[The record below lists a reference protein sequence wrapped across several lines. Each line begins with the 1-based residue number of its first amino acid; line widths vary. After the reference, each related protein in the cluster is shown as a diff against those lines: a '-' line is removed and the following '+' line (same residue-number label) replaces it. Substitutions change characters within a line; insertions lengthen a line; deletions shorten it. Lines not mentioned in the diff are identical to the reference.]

1 MKRRTFLSFLAYS
14 ATFTHLIGK
23 QAYIFQDSDRAKAL
37 SDAGNVL
44 LALQKQKK
52 NVISLVLQGRKFKR
66 NVDHH
71 YPHPKGVH
79 DESSGYRVFFH
90 GHRNGEYGH
99 FHTFIYHPK
108 GYTHLLMISLDKS
121 GMPIMMSTLNQWV
134 TNDVHLDEQE
144 MIEAYSNFSMDPG
157 LFPDKR
163 SYYFLSYL
171 LKGYKTEIITL
182 MKERTL
188 ALRSYFDINGKNPD
202 TDENLEILSSF
213 HIHPSD
219 LGV

>member
-14 ATFTHLIGK
+14 AIYSHLIGK
-23 QAYIFQDSDRAKAL
+23 QAYIFHDSYRAKAL
-37 SDAGNVL
+37 SDAGNLL

-52 NVISLVLQGRKFKR
+52 NVISLVLQGRRFKR
-66 NVDHH
+66 DVDHH

-79 DESSGYRVFFH
+79 DETSGYRVFFH

-99 FHTFIYHPK
+99 FHTFKYHPK
-108 GYTHLLMISLDKS
+108 GYTHLLMISLNKS
-121 GMPIMMSTLNQWV
+121 GMPIMISTLNQWV
-134 TNDVHLDEQE
+134 TDDVHMDEQE
-144 MIEAYSNFSMDPG
+144 MIEACTQFSMNPD

-163 SYYFLSYL
+163 SYYFLSYII
-171 LKGYKTEIITL
+171 KGFETEIVTL
-182 MKERTL
+182 IKERTI
-188 ALRSYFDINGKNPD
+188 ALHSYFDINGKNPD

-213 HIHPSD
+213 HINPSD

>member
-23 QAYIFQDSDRAKAL
+23 QAYIFQNSERAKAL

>member
-23 QAYIFQDSDRAKAL
+23 QAYIFQDSERAKAL

-79 DESSGYRVFFH
+79 DENSGYRVFFMDIVME
-90 GHRNGEYGH
+90 NMDI
-99 FHTFIYHPK
+99 FI
-108 GYTHLLMISLDKS
+108 
-121 GMPIMMSTLNQWV
+121 
-134 TNDVHLDEQE
+134 
-144 MIEAYSNFSMDPG
+144 
-157 LFPDKR
+157 
-163 SYYFLSYL
+163 LSY
-171 LKGYKTEIITL
+171 IIQ
-182 MKERTL
+182 K
-188 ALRSYFDINGKNPD
+188 DIP
-202 TDENLEILSSF
+202 IC
-213 HIHPSD
+213 
-219 LGV
+219 

>member
-14 ATFTHLIGK
+14 ATFTHFIGK
-23 QAYIFQDSDRAKAL
+23 QAYIFQNSERAKAL

-134 TNDVHLDEQE
+134 TNDVHMDEQE

-213 HIHPSD
+213 HIHTSD

>member
-23 QAYIFQDSDRAKAL
+23 QAYIFQNSERAKAL

-108 GYTHLLMISLDKS
+108 GYTHLLMISLNKS

-213 HIHPSD
+213 HIHTSD

>member
-66 NVDHH
+66 DVDHH

-99 FHTFIYHPK
+99 FHTVKYHPK
-108 GYTHLLMISLDKS
+108 GYTHLLMISLNKS
-121 GMPIMMSTLNQWV
+121 GMPIMISTLNQWV
-134 TNDVHLDEQE
+134 TDDVHMDEQE

>member
-23 QAYIFQDSDRAKAL
+23 QAYIFQNSERAKAL

-121 GMPIMMSTLNQWV
+121 GMPIMISTLNQWV
-134 TNDVHLDEQE
+134 TDDVHMDEQE

-188 ALRSYFDINGKNPD
+188 ALR
-202 TDENLEILSSF
+202 
-213 HIHPSD
+213 
-219 LGV
+219 

>member
-23 QAYIFQDSDRAKAL
+23 QAYIFQDSERAKAL

-79 DESSGYRVFFH
+79 DENSGYRVFFH

-144 MIEAYSNFSMDPG
+144 LIEAYSNFSMDPG

-188 ALRSYFDINGKNPD
+188 ALHSYFDINGKNPD

>member
-23 QAYIFQDSDRAKAL
+23 QAYIFQNSERAKAL

-134 TNDVHLDEQE
+134 TNDVHMDEQE

>member
-23 QAYIFQDSDRAKAL
+23 QAYLFQDSDRAKAL
-37 SDAGNVL
+37 SDAGNLL

-66 NVDHH
+66 DVDHH

-99 FHTFIYHPK
+99 FHTFTYHPK
-108 GYTHLLMISLDKS
+108 GYTHLLMISLNKS
-121 GMPIMMSTLNQWV
+121 GMPTMISTLNQWV

-144 MIEAYSNFSMDPG
+144 MIEAYSKFSMNPD

-163 SYYFLSYL
+163 SYYFLSYI
-171 LKGYKTEIITL
+171 LKGYETEIITL
-182 MKERTL
+182 IKERTL

>member
-14 ATFTHLIGK
+14 AMYSHLIGK
-23 QAYIFQDSDRAKAL
+23 QAYIFHDSDRAKAL
-37 SDAGNVL
+37 SDAGNLL

-52 NVISLVLQGRKFKR
+52 NVISLVLQGRRFKR
-66 NVDHH
+66 DVDHH

-79 DESSGYRVFFH
+79 DEISGYRVFFH

-99 FHTFIYHPK
+99 FHTFKYHPK
-108 GYTHLLMISLDKS
+108 GYSHLLMISLNKS
-121 GMPIMMSTLNQWV
+121 GIPIMISTLNQWV
-134 TNDVHLDEQE
+134 TDDVHMDEQE
-144 MIEAYSNFSMDPG
+144 MIEACTHFSMNPD

-163 SYYFLSYL
+163 SYYFLSSII
-171 LKGYKTEIITL
+171 KGYETEIVTL
-182 MKERTL
+182 IKERTI

-213 HIHPSD
+213 HINPSD

>member
-23 QAYIFQDSDRAKAL
+23 QAYIFQNSERAKAL

-44 LALQKQKK
+44 LLLQKQKK

-202 TDENLEILSSF
+202 TDEKLEILSSF
-213 HIHPSD
+213 HIHTSD

>member
-23 QAYIFQDSDRAKAL
+23 QAYIFQDSERAKAL

-79 DESSGYRVFFH
+79 DENSGYRVFFH

-188 ALRSYFDINGKNPD
+188 ALHSYFDINGKNPD

>member
-23 QAYIFQDSDRAKAL
+23 QAYLFQDSDRAKAL

-66 NVDHH
+66 DVDHH

-99 FHTFIYHPK
+99 FHTFIYHSK
-108 GYTHLLMISLDKS
+108 GYTHLLMISLNKS

-134 TNDVHLDEQE
+134 TNDVHLNEQE

-213 HIHPSD
+213 HIHTSD

>member
-23 QAYIFQDSDRAKAL
+23 QAYLFQDSDRAKAL

-66 NVDHH
+66 DVDHH

-99 FHTFIYHPK
+99 FHTFTYHPK
-108 GYTHLLMISLDKS
+108 GYTHLLMISLNKS

-134 TNDVHLDEQE
+134 TNDVHLNEQE

-213 HIHPSD
+213 HIHTSD

>member
-23 QAYIFQDSDRAKAL
+23 QAYIFQNSERAKAL

-202 TDENLEILSSF
+202 TDEKLEILSSF
-213 HIHPSD
+213 HIHTSD

>member
-23 QAYIFQDSDRAKAL
+23 QAYIFQNSERAKAL

-171 LKGYKTEIITL
+171 LKGYKTDIITL

-213 HIHPSD
+213 HIHTSD

>member
-23 QAYIFQDSDRAKAL
+23 QAYLFQDSDRAKAL

-66 NVDHH
+66 DVDHH

-108 GYTHLLMISLDKS
+108 GYTHLLMISLNKS

-134 TNDVHLDEQE
+134 TNDVHLNEQE

-213 HIHPSD
+213 HIHTSD

>member
-23 QAYIFQDSDRAKAL
+23 QAYIFQNSERAKAL

-52 NVISLVLQGRKFKR
+52 NVISLVLKGRKFKR

-213 HIHPSD
+213 HIHTSD